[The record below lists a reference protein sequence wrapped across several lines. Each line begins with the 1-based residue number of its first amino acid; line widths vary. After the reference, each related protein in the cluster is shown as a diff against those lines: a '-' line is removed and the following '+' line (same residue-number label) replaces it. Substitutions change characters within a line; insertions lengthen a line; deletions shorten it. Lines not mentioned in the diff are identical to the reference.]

1 MTLFQRII
9 LFGLTH
15 WPRLFSWFAR
25 REIKRQVKQAVKIM
39 PRVSR
44 QQARIMRQAALDQLV
59 YHDAISQENIAMFR
73 SMAYAR
79 RIDL

>member
-1 MTLFQRII
+1 MTLLQRFI

-25 REIKRQVKQAVKIM
+25 REIKRQVTQAVAVM
-39 PRVSR
+39 PHISR
-44 QQARIMRQAALDQLV
+44 QQARILLQAALGQLA
-59 YHDAISQENIAMFR
+59 YHDAQSCMNLDMFAR
-73 SMAYAR
+73 MAHAK